1 MEPEKIAIGLIGVAS
16 SAIGAG
22 ILALVN
28 RGKREQKAEDMQE
41 NVTELANEIKAI
53 DKRID
58 DKVSMAL
65 FREEISEIHGRISR
79 TQREQAESL
88 SKLSDKVDRLTEG
101 VYEIKGMLTT
111 LPEKMK
117 REAQ

>member
-1 MEPEKIAIGLIGVAS
+1 MEAEKITVGLIGVAS

-22 ILALVN
+22 VVALIN
-28 RGKREQKAEDMQE
+28 RGKREQQFADVREQ
-41 NVTELANEIKAI
+41 VVAQANEIKAI

-58 DKVSMAL
+58 DKVSFAQ
-65 FREEISEIHGRISR
+65 FKEEISEIHGRISR

-117 REAQ
+117 REA